1 MKIQEFFK
9 NFLFFFN
16 LILKI
21 LLNLDL
27 TLKLSENKN
36 LIPYLLDISKD
47 YKPPQTESIYNLL
60 GQLNEGAK
68 IFSNCIKGGT
78 K

>member
-1 MKIQEFFK
+1 VKIQEFFK
-9 NFLFFFN
+9 NYLFFFN

-68 IFSNCIKGGT
+68 IFKLY
-78 K
+78 